1 MLAGARPGDYG
12 APLQKIWRN
21 FAYKRITK
29 LNNVHIFS
37 QRLVFGF
44 FTNKIV

>member
-1 MLAGARPGDYG
+1 MLAGARPEHGR
-12 APLQKIWRN
+12 AITVRIPQKPLQKIWRN

-37 QRLVFGF
+37 
-44 FTNKIV
+44 